1 VTTTTTTSPSAA
13 SGASLVPERPVE
25 VRVQEA
31 AIPVVGSPSI
41 TEVLE
46 GWGGRAWWKAAIP
59 KHPWAWLAL
68 FVMACGWDRAVW
80 LAVGAKTAP
89 GIEALEAI
97 PIRQAISM
105 LFSWHVQDAV
115 AAVQYFGYHAIK
127 VFGRAWVPAA
137 IAAWLIIRPLFQSD
151 TARVRVAIRRG
162 VLLFLSAAVAGLVA
176 ELLKLMLRRERPEMA
191 DGFMSFRFENFW
203 SASGLGLPSSHAAVA
218 VASAA
223 ALVVVWPKWRW
234 VWITLGACCVVS
246 RVLSGA
252 HFVSDVVLGTLV
264 GLCAAR
270 AVVALDLKNNKGV
283 PVGAPAA

>member
-1 VTTTTTTSPSAA
+1 M
-13 SGASLVPERPVE
+13 PERPVE
-25 VRVQEA
+25 VRVQQALTIAPQPA
-31 AIPVVGSPSI
+31 APTPSI
-41 TEVLE
+41 ADVEA
-46 GWGGRAWWKAAIP
+46 GRRWWRAAVP
-59 KHPWAWLAL
+59 KRPWAWLAL
-68 FVMACGWDRAVW
+68 FVIACGWDRAVW
-80 LAVGAKTAP
+80 LAVNARTAP
-89 GIEALEAI
+89 GIEAIEAM
-97 PIRQAISM
+97 PIRQAISL
-105 LFSWHVQDAV
+105 LFSWQVQEAF
-115 AAVQYFGYHAIK
+115 AAAQYFGYHAIK

-137 IAAWLIIRPLFQSD
+137 VAAILIIRTLFQAD

-162 VLLFLSAAVAGLVA
+162 VLLFLAPAVAGLVA
-176 ELLKLMLRRERPEMA
+176 ELLKLVLRRERPEMA

-246 RVLSGA
+246 RVLAGA

-270 AVVALDLKNNKGV
+270 AVVALDLRNNKGV
-283 PVGAPAA
+283 PVPA